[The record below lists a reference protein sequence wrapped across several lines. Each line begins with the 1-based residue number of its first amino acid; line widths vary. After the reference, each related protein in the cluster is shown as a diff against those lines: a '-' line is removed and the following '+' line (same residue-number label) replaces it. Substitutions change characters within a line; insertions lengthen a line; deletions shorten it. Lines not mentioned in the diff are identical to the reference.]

1 LQLKIVGK
9 YYATKMTLLNKTTT
23 MVLAFGSIFFLLIA
37 AASGKDLVQ
46 SERKPDLK
54 YLPDISLTTPY

>member
-1 LQLKIVGK
+1 
-9 YYATKMTLLNKTTT
+9 MTLLNKTTT